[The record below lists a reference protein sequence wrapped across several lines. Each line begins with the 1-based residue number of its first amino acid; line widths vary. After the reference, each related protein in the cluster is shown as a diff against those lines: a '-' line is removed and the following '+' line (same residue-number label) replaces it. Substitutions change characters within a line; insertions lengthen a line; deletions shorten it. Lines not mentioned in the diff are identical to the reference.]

1 MALILVMTSAMKTSC
16 SHTSSGH
23 VSSGHDSRYDLS
35 GCDGVSGDDFSS
47 GDGVSSGDD
56 VSSGGDDI
64 SRDLK
69 CDLREGSG
77 LKNATRGGSRAKM

>member
-23 VSSGHDSRYDLS
+23 DSRYDLS
-35 GCDGVSGDDFSS
+35 GCDGVSGVDFSS

-56 VSSGGDDI
+56 VSSGGDDV
-64 SRDLK
+64 SRDFK

-77 LKNATRGGSRAKM
+77 FECDSGGV